1 MVILLNLKSLF
12 AFHIILQVPFLE
24 VGQVWATAGF
34 YRIVTCWWDVGGFL
48 LVACVRCVAAVP
60 FWGWGETACPHCQGP
75 SLARHHLGSGG
86 GRLSFFFKSL
96 VIVADGDRCR
106 GCFELLNLLCC

>member
-1 MVILLNLKSLF
+1 MHNLMVTFLNLKSLF

-34 YRIVTCWWDVGGFL
+34 YRVVTCWWDVGGFL

-60 FWGWGETACPHCQGP
+60 FWVGARNRLPPLSGP
-75 SLARHHLGSGG
+75 VTGPTSSGKWQ
-86 GRLSFFFKSL
+86 RQIKFLFQIISNCS
-96 VIVADGDRCR
+96 
-106 GCFELLNLLCC
+106 